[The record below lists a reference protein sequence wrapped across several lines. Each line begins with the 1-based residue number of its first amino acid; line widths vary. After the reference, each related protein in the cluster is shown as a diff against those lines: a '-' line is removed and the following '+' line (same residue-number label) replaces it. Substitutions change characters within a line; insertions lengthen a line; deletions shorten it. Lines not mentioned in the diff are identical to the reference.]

1 MNARILL
8 STALVLVLAAAACGD
23 SSDGDSSTSPP
34 SSSST
39 PPTTTAAGGGAATDL
54 VGTRWIVDALTVGGI
69 DFALVPDADPTIEF
83 SSDGP
88 NIGGTTGCNRYSATI
103 EYLPGAE
110 LRIGGVGQTEMACF
124 PEEVMD
130 QEAQF
135 GGAISRVEFYE
146 LSGDRLTLASLDGDV
161 IISAVNRDSVEQP
174 VGLGDVTWIADTRI
188 ERDAAS
194 TLVGGTDVTLR
205 FDIARGNIGGYSGCN
220 QFGTTFQIDD
230 NRIRIADLVGTEE
243 ACEEPVMEQQRF
255 LYDVLLNADT
265 FTIEDRRLTILTADG
280 RGIGLLAEQS

>member
-1 MNARILL
+1 
-8 STALVLVLAAAACGD
+8 
-23 SSDGDSSTSPP
+23 
-34 SSSST
+34 
-39 PPTTTAAGGGAATDL
+39 
-54 VGTRWIVDALTVGGI
+54 
-69 DFALVPDADPTIEF
+69 
-83 SSDGP
+83 
-88 NIGGTTGCNRYSATI
+88 
-103 EYLPGAE
+103 

-124 PEEVMD
+124 PQEIMD

-174 VGLGDVTWIADTRI
+174 VGLGDVTWMADTRI
-188 ERDAAS
+188 EREAAS
-194 TLVGGTDVTLR
+194 TLVGGTEVTLR
-205 FDIARGNIGGYSGCN
+205 FDMDRGNIGGNSGCN

-230 NRIRIADLVGTEE
+230 DRIRIADLVGTEM

-280 RGIGLLAEQS
+280 RGIGLVARDG